1 MMDMDPWLMLLIFVA
16 ALAAGV
22 LLVLA
27 GRMLRRRHGLH
38 AGKTIARDNRTLY
51 SHRLGLCGR
60 PDRIVRAGNEV
71 FPEEWKSSRQVWPSH
86 RAQLGV
92 YFLLIEEHYGIRPT
106 HGMVVCGDGSR
117 HRVENDAAI
126 RAWVLDLARQ
136 IRSARRSLHQP
147 TPVNPHPAQC
157 RPCGLRG
164 HCSQARLR

>member
-1 MMDMDPWLMLLIFVA
+1 MMDMNLWLILLMLGA
-16 ALAAGV
+16 ALAAGL
-22 LLVLA
+22 LLVRA
-27 GRMLRRRHGLH
+27 GQTLRNRHGLDP
-38 AGKTIARDNRTLY
+38 GKTIARDNRTLF

-60 PDRIVRAGNEV
+60 PDRIVREGNEV

-106 HGMVVCGDGSR
+106 HGMVVCGDGTH
-117 HRVENDAAI
+117 HRVENDEAI

-136 IRSARRSLHQP
+136 IRSARRQLHRP
-147 TPVNPHPAQC
+147 IPVSPHPAQC

-164 HCSQARLR
+164 HCSQARLG